1 MVLELML
8 VVPPEELMVN
18 CTSSGL
24 GGSGPNVGGGAFFL
38 AVEEAAV
45 DLLVAEDA
53 AVVLVVVNVAVS
65 VAISV
70 LSVSEAEKVVLVVV
84 VGGAV
89 SPLVVALVVLD
100 LRPDARRLGPIL
112 SITVGIVGLFL
123 LLQ

>member
-1 MVLELML
+1 ML

-38 AVEEAAV
+38 AVEEAA
-45 DLLVAEDA
+45 DLVEEVSGAFEA
-53 AVVLVVVNVAVS
+53 TFVFS

-112 SITVGIVGLFL
+112 SITVATVGLFL